1 MMFSKITKAQIKHIR
16 LLHLKK
22 YRQKYNQF
30 IVEGIKS
37 VNEFVES
44 DLKCIG
50 VYAENE
56 HLLTFERKIGA
67 SLCYE
72 TKAKELQQIS
82 AFKNSQEVLA
92 VFEIPQNM
100 TIDKNANFILA
111 LDDIRDPGN
120 LGTIIRTAEWFGL
133 KEVLCSKTSAECYN
147 PKVIQASMGSVS
159 RMKIHY
165 VDLEQFLTE
174 NKTHQIV
181 LADMDGKDYQTF
193 EWNKNILV
201 IGNEANGISAYLKA
215 MPNEKITIPRRG
227 AAESL
232 NAAISTAIILAS
244 VKM

>member
-1 MMFSKITKAQIKHIR
+1 MFSKISKAQIKHIR

-37 VNEFVES
+37 VNEFVNS
-44 DLKCIG
+44 NIKCIA

-56 HLLTFERKIGA
+56 HLLSFKQQIGA
-67 SLCYE
+67 GLCYE

-133 KEVLCSKTSAECYN
+133 KEIVCSLTSAECYN

-165 VDLEQFLTE
+165 VDLEQFLIE

-181 LADMDGKDYQTF
+181 LADMVGKDYQEF